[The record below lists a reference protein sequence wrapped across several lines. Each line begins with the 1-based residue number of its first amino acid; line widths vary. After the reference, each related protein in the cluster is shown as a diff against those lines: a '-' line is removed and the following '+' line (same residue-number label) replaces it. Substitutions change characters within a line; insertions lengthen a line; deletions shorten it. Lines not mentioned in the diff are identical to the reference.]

1 MGNTRNVT
9 QELAMTFRNL
19 LAHSRFSIVAA
30 VFTLLL
36 VSIAPR
42 ASAQDH
48 SMHSVHAGHDAMS
61 MAMDKQTQL
70 DASQQSKLL
79 ADKKESDFNHHLAG
93 FFVILAGF
101 FILAEGTLS

>member
-1 MGNTRNVT
+1 MGNARNLT

-19 LAHSRFSIVAA
+19 LAHSRFCDTTV
-30 VFTLLL
+30 VFALLL
-36 VSIAPR
+36 ASIAPR

-79 ADKKESDFNHHLAG
+79 ADKKESELNPHLGG
-93 FFVILAGF
+93 FFVLLA
-101 FILAEGTLS
+101 

>member
-1 MGNTRNVT
+1 MSNTRDLT

-19 LAHSRFSIVAA
+19 LAHSRFSVTNV
-30 VFTLLL
+30 VFALLL

-70 DASQQSKLL
+70 DA
-79 ADKKESDFNHHLAG
+79 
-93 FFVILAGF
+93 
-101 FILAEGTLS
+101 